1 MFAIRVFCVGMM
13 CLSLAVAAAFLV
25 ERNYYSNT
33 VVEIPGKASVTVF
46 PLNPVGSARW
56 YVTSGQWRADAAT
69 VAGMVHY
76 FFETEPPMPYSGK
89 ARSFVSG
96 PSQISTIPAA

>member
-1 MFAIRVFCVGMM
+1 M
-13 CLSLAVAAAFLV
+13 CLSLAVAAAFFV
-25 ERNYYSNT
+25 ERSYCSNSLGQD
-33 VVEIPGKASVTVF
+33 PGKASVTLF

-69 VAGMVHY
+69 FAGMVHY
-76 FFETEPPMPYSGK
+76 LFEAEPPMPYSGK